1 MDIDVNQDEQIQVSL
16 QKEFD
21 KIKEDLKK
29 VVEKYK
35 EQLQGI
41 KGNAV
46 SRIEDLARKELQ
58 KCVFGEGSEKNKEM
72 LENIVE
78 TIVNTKID
86 KALGINVEAIGVNRY
101 VIHREVSGSDNLRDA
116 IKEATRKVIDEKIDL
131 NKMAKEVAGEK
142 LKEYNGMNEY
152 QVKMLTF
159 AEKMV
164 DVLKA
169 KLGDSIGDAASAK
182 IVEMLS
188 WEMKAQRDN
197 NY

>member
-16 QKEFD
+16 QKEFE

-46 SRIEDLARKELQ
+46 SRIEDIARKELQ
-58 KCVFGEGSEKNKEM
+58 KCVFGDGDEKNKEM
-72 LENIVE
+72 LENIIE

-101 VIHREVSGSDNLRDA
+101 VIHREVSGSDNLRYA
-116 IKEATRKVIDEKIDL
+116 IEEATRKVIDEKIDL

>member
-1 MDIDVNQDEQIQVSL
+1 MDINVNQDEQIQVSL
-16 QKEFD
+16 QKELEE
-21 KIKEDLKK
+21 IKEELKK
-29 VVEKYK
+29 DANTYK
-35 EQLQGI
+35 AELRGI
-41 KGNAV
+41 KSNAIQ
-46 SRIEDLARKELQ
+46 RIEEKARKELE
-58 KCVFGEGSEKNKEM
+58 KCVFGDGSEKNKEM
-72 LENIVE
+72 LENIIE

-101 VIHREVSGSDNLRDA
+101 VIHREVSGSDELRRA
-116 IKEATRKVIDEKIDL
+116 IEVSIRKVIEEKIDL
-131 NKMAKEVAGEK
+131 NKIAKEVAGEK

-169 KLGDSIGDAASAK
+169 KLGDSIGDEASSK
-182 IVEMLS
+182 IVEMIS
-188 WEMKAQRDN
+188 WEMKAQRDK

>member
-46 SRIEDLARKELQ
+46 SRIEDIARKELQ

-182 IVEMLS
+182 IVEMIS

>member
-16 QKEFD
+16 QKELE
-21 KIKEDLKK
+21 KIKEELKK
-29 VVEKYK
+29 EANTYKAELRCFKY
-35 EQLQGI
+35 
-41 KGNAV
+41 NAIH
-46 SRIEDLARKELQ
+46 RIEEMARKELE
-58 KCVFGEGSEKNKEM
+58 KCVFGDGGEKNKMM

-78 TIVNTKID
+78 TIVNVKID
-86 KALGINVEAIGVNRY
+86 KALGISVDAIGTGRY
-101 VIHREVSGSDNLRDA
+101 LLKRDVSGSDNLRNA
-116 IKEATRKVIDEKIDL
+116 IKEATRKVIDEKIDI
-131 NKMAKEVAGEK
+131 NKIAKEVAGEK

-164 DVLKA
+164 DVLKK

>member
-46 SRIEDLARKELQ
+46 SRIEDIARKELE
-58 KCVFGEGSEKNKEM
+58 KCVFGDGDEKNKEM
-72 LENIVE
+72 LENIIE

-101 VIHREVSGSDNLRDA
+101 VIHREVSGSDNLRYA
-116 IKEATRKVIDEKIDL
+116 IEEATRKVIDEKIDL
-131 NKMAKEVAGEK
+131 KKIAKEVAGEK

>member
-46 SRIEDLARKELQ
+46 SRIEDIARKELQ
-58 KCVFGEGSEKNKEM
+58 KCVFGDGSEKNKEM

>member
-16 QKEFD
+16 QKELE
-21 KIKEDLKK
+21 KIKEELKK
-29 VVEKYK
+29 EANTYK
-35 EQLQGI
+35 AELRSF
-41 KGNAV
+41 KSNAV
-46 SRIEDLARKELQ
+46 QRIEEMARKELE
-58 KCVFGEGSEKNKEM
+58 KCVFGDGGEKNKMM

-78 TIVNTKID
+78 TIVNVKID
-86 KALGINVEAIGVNRY
+86 KALGISVDAIGTGRY
-101 VIHREVSGSDNLRDA
+101 LLKRDVSGSDNLRNA
-116 IKEATRKVIDEKIDL
+116 IKEATRKVIDEKIDI
-131 NKMAKEVAGEK
+131 NKIAKEVAGEK

-164 DVLKA
+164 DVLKK

>member
-46 SRIEDLARKELQ
+46 SRIEDIARKELQ
-58 KCVFGEGSEKNKEM
+58 KCVFGDGSKKNKEM
-72 LENIVE
+72 LENIIE

-101 VIHREVSGSDNLRDA
+101 VIHREVSGSDNLRYA
-116 IKEATRKVIDEKIDL
+116 IEEATRKVIDEKIDL
-131 NKMAKEVAGEK
+131 NKIAKEVAGEK

>member
-1 MDIDVNQDEQIQVSL
+1 MDIDVNQDEQIHVSL
-16 QKEFD
+16 QKELEE
-21 KIKEDLKK
+21 IKEELKK
-29 VVEKYK
+29 VVNTYK
-35 EQLQGI
+35 VQLQGI
-41 KGNAV
+41 KSNAV
-46 SRIEDLARKELQ
+46 QRIEEMARKELE
-58 KCVFGEGSEKNKEM
+58 KCFFGDGVEKNKMM

-78 TIVNTKID
+78 TIVNVKID
-86 KALGINVEAIGVNRY
+86 KALGISVDATGTGKYLLKRDVSCSDELRRAIEES
-101 VIHREVSGSDNLRDA
+101 I
-116 IKEATRKVIDEKIDL
+116 RKVIEEKIDL
-131 NKMAKEVAGEK
+131 NKIAKEVAGEK

-182 IVEMLS
+182 IVEMIS

>member
-58 KCVFGEGSEKNKEM
+58 KCVFGDGSEKNKEM

>member
-1 MDIDVNQDEQIQVSL
+1 MV
-16 QKEFD
+16 K
-21 KIKEDLKK
+21 
-29 VVEKYK
+29 
-35 EQLQGI
+35 

-46 SRIEDLARKELQ
+46 SRIEDIARKELQ
-58 KCVFGEGSEKNKEM
+58 KCVFGDGDEKNKEM
-72 LENIVE
+72 LENIIE

-101 VIHREVSGSDNLRDA
+101 VIHREVSGSDNLRYA
-116 IKEATRKVIDEKIDL
+116 IEEATRKVIDEKIDL
-131 NKMAKEVAGEK
+131 KKIAKEVAGEK
-142 LKEYNGMNEY
+142 LKEYSGMNEY

>member
-1 MDIDVNQDEQIQVSL
+1 MGVDFIIGDVTTL
-16 QKEFD
+16 QADAVVNVINYE
-21 KIKEDLKK
+21 LKDGG
-29 VVEKYK
+29 
-35 EQLQGI
+35 L
-41 KGNAV
+41 
-46 SRIEDLARKELQ
+46 
-58 KCVFGEGSEKNKEM
+58 
-72 LENIVE
+72 
-78 TIVNTKID
+78 VNY
-86 KALGINVEAIGVNRY
+86 A
-101 VIHREVSGSDNLRDA
+101 IHRA
-116 IKEATRKVIDEKIDL
+116 
-131 NKMAKEVAGEK
+131 AGPE
-142 LKEYNGMNEY
+142 LKEYSGMNEY

>member
-1 MDIDVNQDEQIQVSL
+1 MDIDVNQDEHIQVSL

-46 SRIEDLARKELQ
+46 RRIEDIARKELQ
-58 KCVFGEGSEKNKEM
+58 KCVFGDGDEKNKEM
-72 LENIVE
+72 LENIIE

-101 VIHREVSGSDNLRDA
+101 VIHREVSGSDNLRYA
-116 IKEATRKVIDEKIDL
+116 IEEATRKVIDEKIDL
-131 NKMAKEVAGEK
+131 KKIAKEVAGEK
-142 LKEYNGMNEY
+142 LKEYSGMNEY

>member
-1 MDIDVNQDEQIQVSL
+1 MDINVNQDEQIQVSL
-16 QKEFD
+16 QKEL
-21 KIKEDLKK
+21 KEIKEELKK
-29 VVEKYK
+29 DANTYK
-35 EQLQGI
+35 AELRGI
-41 KGNAV
+41 KSNAV
-46 SRIEDLARKELQ
+46 QRLEELSRKELE
-58 KCVFGEGSEKNKEM
+58 KCVFGDGSEKNKEM

-101 VIHREVSGSDNLRDA
+101 VIHREVSGSDNLRNA
-116 IKEATRKVIDEKIDL
+116 IKEATRKVIEEKIDL
-131 NKMAKEVAGEK
+131 NKIAKEVAGEK
-142 LKEYNGMNEY
+142 LKEYNGMNKY

>member
-46 SRIEDLARKELQ
+46 RRIEDIARKELE
-58 KCVFGEGSEKNKEM
+58 KCVFGDGSEKNKEM

-78 TIVNTKID
+78 TIVNTKIN
-86 KALGINVEAIGVNRY
+86 KALGINVEAIGINRY
-101 VIHREVSGSDNLRDA
+101 VIHREVSGSDNLREA

-131 NKMAKEVAGEK
+131 NKMAKEVAEEK
-142 LKEYNGMNEY
+142 LKEYNGLNEY

>member
-16 QKEFD
+16 QKELEE
-21 KIKEDLKK
+21 IKEELKK
-29 VVEKYK
+29 VVNTYK
-35 EQLQGI
+35 SQLQGI
-41 KGNAV
+41 KSNAV
-46 SRIEDLARKELQ
+46 QRIEEMARKELE
-58 KCVFGEGSEKNKEM
+58 KCVFGDGSEKNKEM

-78 TIVNTKID
+78 TIVNVKID
-86 KALGINVEAIGVNRY
+86 KALGISVDAIGVRKY
-101 VIHREVSGSDNLRDA
+101 LIHRDVSGSDNLRYA
-116 IKEATRKVIDEKIDL
+116 IKEATRKVIEEKIDL
-131 NKMAKEVAGEK
+131 NKIAKEVAGEK

-182 IVEMLS
+182 IIEMLS

>member
-16 QKEFD
+16 QNEFD

-46 SRIEDLARKELQ
+46 SRIEDIARKELQ
-58 KCVFGEGSEKNKEM
+58 KCVFGDGDEKNKEM
-72 LENIVE
+72 LENIIE

-101 VIHREVSGSDNLRDA
+101 VIHREVSGSDNLRYA
-116 IKEATRKVIDEKIDL
+116 IEEATRKVIDEKIDL
-131 NKMAKEVAGEK
+131 KKIAKEVAGEK
-142 LKEYNGMNEY
+142 LKEYSGMNEY

>member
-16 QKEFD
+16 QKELEE
-21 KIKEDLKK
+21 IKEELKK
-29 VVEKYK
+29 EANTYK
-35 EQLQGI
+35 AELRGI
-41 KGNAV
+41 KSNAV
-46 SRIEDLARKELQ
+46 QRIEEMARKELE
-58 KCVFGEGSEKNKEM
+58 KCVFGDGGEKNKIM

-78 TIVNTKID
+78 TIVNVKID
-86 KALGINVEAIGVNRY
+86 KALGISVDAIGTGRY
-101 VIHREVSGSDNLRDA
+101 LLKRDVSGSDNLRDA

-131 NKMAKEVAGEK
+131 NKIAKEVAGEK

-152 QVKMLTF
+152 QVKMLAF

-164 DVLKA
+164 DVLKT

>member
-1 MDIDVNQDEQIQVSL
+1 MDNSMDM
-16 QKEFD
+16 
-21 KIKEDLKK
+21 
-29 VVEKYK
+29 EKTIT
-35 EQLQGI
+35 E
-41 KGNAV
+41 GN
-46 SRIEDLARKELQ
+46 KM
-58 KCVFGEGSEKNKEM
+58 VFGLKPE
-72 LENIVE
+72 LPY
-78 TIVNTKID
+78 
-86 KALGINVEAIGVNRY
+86 AI
-101 VIHREVSGSDNLRDA
+101 E
-116 IKEATRKVIDEKIDL
+116 EATRKVIDEKIDL
-131 NKMAKEVAGEK
+131 KKIAKEVAGEK
-142 LKEYNGMNEY
+142 LKEYSGMNEY

>member
-46 SRIEDLARKELQ
+46 SRIEDIARKELQ
-58 KCVFGEGSEKNKEM
+58 KCVFGDGSKKNKEM
-72 LENIVE
+72 LENIIE

-101 VIHREVSGSDNLRDA
+101 VIHREVSGSDNLRYA
-116 IKEATRKVIDEKIDL
+116 IEEATRKVIDEKIDL
-131 NKMAKEVAGEK
+131 NKIAKEAAGEK

>member
-46 SRIEDLARKELQ
+46 SRIEDIARKELQ